1 MITMKATRLFFDSP
15 RVIRAI
21 SRTKRRLFAQSGAY
35 VRTTARRSMKKAR
48 RMRLSEMPPEMR
60 ERYQPKRDRQ
70 GRFKNA
76 NKTGVRARDRP
87 LKSSRPGEPP
97 RTNVGLIK
105 KLLFF
110 SWDPSTESVVI
121 GPERHGEGT
130 APWVLERGGIG
141 KVRAYKAG
149 RRVFRRVKV
158 APRPFMRPALR
169 KELPRLPRRW
179 RNSIRG

>member
-1 MITMKATRLFFDSP
+1 MITMKARGLFLDSP

-21 SRTKRRLFAQSGAY
+21 SRTKRRIFAQSGAY

-48 RMRLSEMPPEMR
+48 RMRLSEMPAEMR

-70 GRFKNA
+70 GRFKKNA
-76 NKTGVRARDRP
+76 KKKRVRDRP
-87 LKSSRPGEPP
+87 LASSRPGEPP
-97 RTNVGLIK
+97 RTREGLIK

-121 GPERHGEGT
+121 GPERRGT
-130 APWVLERGGIG
+130 TAAPWVLEFGGVG
-141 KVRAYKAG
+141 KVRKWGAR
-149 RRVFRRVKV
+149 RRVWRRVKV

-179 RNSIRG
+179 HNSIRG